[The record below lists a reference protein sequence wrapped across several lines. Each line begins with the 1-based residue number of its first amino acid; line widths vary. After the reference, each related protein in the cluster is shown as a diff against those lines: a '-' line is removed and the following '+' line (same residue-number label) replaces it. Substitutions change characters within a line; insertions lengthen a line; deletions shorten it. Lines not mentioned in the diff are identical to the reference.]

1 MMAGEMRED
10 AQVSCSGVPQV
21 CEGFPRGVRGRRTVI
36 GLLGRVYD
44 RFAQRVG
51 HTTAGS
57 VVLGV
62 GAVVWFLVAWALGG
76 AW

>member
-1 MMAGEMRED
+1 
-10 AQVSCSGVPQV
+10 
-21 CEGFPRGVRGRRTVI
+21 VI